1 VVADELGEA
10 VELEELGGVLV
21 PDAFFSTKLPAP
33 LLAC

>member
-1 VVADELGEA
+1 VVVDERGEA
-10 VELEELGGVLV
+10 VELEELDDVLV